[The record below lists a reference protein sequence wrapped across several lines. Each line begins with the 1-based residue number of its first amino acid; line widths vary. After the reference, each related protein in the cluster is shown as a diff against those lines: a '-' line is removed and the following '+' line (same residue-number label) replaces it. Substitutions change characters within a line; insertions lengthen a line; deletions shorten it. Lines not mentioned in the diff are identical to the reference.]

1 MRVAQIT
8 LRNASEYERK
18 CRRVDRVALAGEHEI
33 VEDERGADIVHV
45 YGAGVRRPRLWSK
58 TVRIT
63 PLQDE
68 GRGGEGGGGRRA
80 GETAPR
86 QGGGRGARGA
96 GRRWLRSREPR
107 LPPAPCALRPVEYI
121 PEAVEEQYLA
131 HDASAGSGVGVFVR
145 LSTREMLDQMR
156 IRLHRTRAA
165 VEWPLF
171 ARVPTPDDLVQVAVW
186 LDPAL
191 DDGDFDGFVAEALAM
206 GRLVVASRTPINVQ
220 RLEKGRCGF
229 LVPPRDANETVH
241 AILTALFKPEVGT
254 PRSDA
259 ARQTVSKFK
268 PRQRARALTRLYE
281 RLRS

>member
-68 GRGGEGGGGRRA
+68 GRGA
-80 GETAPR
+80 
-86 QGGGRGARGA
+86 QGA
-96 GRRWLRSREPR
+96 GRRWLPSREHR
-107 LPPAPCALRPVEYI
+107 LRPAPCALRPVEYI

-131 HDASAGSGVGVFVR
+131 HDARAGSGVGVFVR
-145 LSTREMLDQMR
+145 LSTREILDQIR
-156 IRLHRTRAA
+156 IRLHRTRDD
-165 VEWPLF
+165 VEWHLF
-171 ARVPTPDDLVQVAVW
+171 DRVPTPDDLVQVAVW

-259 ARQTVSKFK
+259 ARQTVSNFK